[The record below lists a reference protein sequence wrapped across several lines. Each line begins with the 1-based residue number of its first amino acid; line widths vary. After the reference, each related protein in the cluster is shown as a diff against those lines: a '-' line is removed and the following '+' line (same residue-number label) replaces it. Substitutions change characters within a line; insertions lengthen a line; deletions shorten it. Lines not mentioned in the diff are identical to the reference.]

1 MRSIIYLSFFI
12 LVWLPLSSW
21 AQKSA
26 AKKIGLRWQVL
37 ESTSNDPDHTEVSL
51 TITNYS
57 RKTLPSEGWSIFFNC
72 PCRIKAKI
80 NSHLS
85 VNHING
91 DLYQIIPEGSI
102 SPVSQGESFHTEW
115 IVSGCRLSISS
126 VPKGFYILWDDKPDV
141 GIAINDVAVVPHF
154 PADKLSSSDGK
165 PFVDLCERTY
175 RRNESLVDI
184 SENGIVKIFPT
195 PFAYEEGAGFFMI
208 TELTWIETDPEFEDV
223 GKHLAEEL
231 YFMTG
236 KLPAVNPSSG
246 DERHRISLKKG
257 NTQSE
262 AYTLRVNP
270 AGIEIASSSA
280 AGIFYGIQ
288 SLKTLI
294 FPTTLKSMQRFI
306 AIPSV
311 EVIDVPRFVHR
322 ALLLDVARNFHSKLQ
337 VMKVIDLMAL
347 YKLNVLHLHLS
358 DDEGWRLEI
367 SGLPELTDIG
377 ARRGHNLDGSR
388 YLQPAW
394 GSGPGWNVVAG
405 NGYYSRQDFI
415 DILRYAKLNFVTVIP
430 EIESPGHA
438 RAAIVAMNYRYQRLM
453 EEGNEAEAKEF
464 LLSDPDDQS
473 VYITRHGWKDNIMNP
488 GLPSTYRFIE
498 TVIDEVIAMYKEAE
512 VPLSL
517 IHMGGRDIP
526 SDAWSGSPLAR
537 LLLNGDPDFRDAR
550 DLKGYYFHR
559 IDRILN
565 ARGLPLYGWQEIGT
579 REHYRKTE
587 TAIIPDPKFAHRD
600 VIVDVHNTNSSEG
613 ESDLAF
619 RMANA
624 GYKVVLSSY
633 SHFGFNLPYEDTFD
647 EPGHSA
653 GLFTDTENSFQF
665 QLPGEVI
672 ASTSAV
678 NMSFAGNTSSP
689 KEGLTAYGRENIVG
703 IKGLLWSETATNPS
717 ELEYML
723 LPRFFAL
730 AERAWAGG
738 LIGGD
743 RGDVRQTSALLQ
755 QEWSHFANVLG
766 RRELTRL
773 DYYHGGYHYRIP
785 APGLMVD
792 RDVVKANIQF
802 PGLTLRYTTDG
813 REPTVKSPI
822 YTEAIPAMG
831 VIKVRAFNSVGR
843 GGRTST
849 WTSPLSL
856 PEYGPEDQNEGDSA
870 YTHK

>member
-1 MRSIIYLSFFI
+1 MKSIRYLAVFI
-12 LVWLPLSSW
+12 LVWLPFSSW

-26 AKKIGLRWQVL
+26 AKKIGLTWQVS
-37 ESTSNDPDHTEVSL
+37 EKTSNEPDHTEASL

-57 RKTLPSEGWSIFFNC
+57 RKALPSEGWSIFFNC
-72 PCRIKAKI
+72 PCRIKAKTTS
-80 NSHLS
+80 NLS
-85 VNHING
+85 VDHING
-91 DLYQIIPEGSI
+91 DLYRLTPDESI
-102 SPVSQGESFHTEW
+102 SPISQGESVRTEW
-115 IVSGCRLSISS
+115 TLSGCGLNISS
-126 VPKGFYILWDDKPDV
+126 VPKGFYLVWDDKPNV
-141 GIAINDVAVVPHF
+141 GIAINDVSVVPYF
-154 PADKLSSSDGK
+154 GVDKLSSSDGK
-165 PFVDLCERTY
+165 SFIDQCERIY
-175 RRNESLVDI
+175 RRNESIADI
-184 SENGIVKIFPT
+184 GENGIVKIFPT
-195 PFAYEEGAGFFMI
+195 PFAYQEGAGFFMI
-208 TELTWIETDPEFEDV
+208 TELTWIETEPEFEDV

-236 KLPAVNPSSG
+236 KLPAVNPASG
-246 DERHRISLKKG
+246 DERHRITLKKS

-270 AGIEIASSSA
+270 AGIEITSSSA

-294 FPTTLKSMQRFI
+294 LPTTLKSIQRFI

-311 EVIDVPRFVHR
+311 EVIDRPRFSHR
-322 ALLLDVARNFHSKLQ
+322 ALFLDVAGNFHPKQQ
-337 VMKVIDLMAL
+337 VMKIIDLMAL

-358 DDEGWRLEI
+358 DDQGWRLEI
-367 SGLPELTDIG
+367 PGLPELTDIG

-388 YLQPAW
+388 YLQPAY
-394 GSGPGWNVVAG
+394 GSGPGWNGMAG

-438 RAAIVAMNYRYQRLM
+438 RAAIVAMNYRYNRLM

-464 LLSDPDDQS
+464 LLRDTDDQS
-473 VYITRHGWKDNIMNP
+473 TLVTRYGWKDNIMNP
-488 GLPSTYRFIE
+488 ALPSTYRFIE

-512 VPLSL
+512 VSLSL
-517 IHMGGRDIP
+517 IHVGGRDIP
-526 SDAWSGSPLAR
+526 PDAWSGSPSAR

-550 DLKGYYFHR
+550 DLKRYFFHR
-559 IDRILN
+559 IDRILK

-579 REHYRKTE
+579 REQYRKAE

-600 VIVDVHNTNSSEG
+600 VIVDVHNNHIEG
-613 ESDLAF
+613 ETDLAF

-647 EPGHSA
+647 EPGHTA
-653 GLFTDTENSFQF
+653 GLFTDTEKSFQF
-665 QLPGEVI
+665 RLPAKAI
-672 ASTSAV
+672 ASASDIDIP
-678 NMSFAGNTSSP
+678 FAGNTSSH
-689 KEGLTAYGRENIVG
+689 KEALTDYGRRNIIG
-703 IKGLLWSETATNPS
+703 IKGLLWSETATNPI

-738 LIGGD
+738 PISGD
-743 RGDVRQTSALLQ
+743 RGDARQTNASLQ

-766 RRELTRL
+766 KRELTRL
-773 DYYHGGYHYRIP
+773 DYYQGGYHYRIP
-785 APGLMVD
+785 APGLLVD
-792 RDVVKANIQF
+792 KGELKANIQF

-813 REPTVKSPI
+813 REPTVKSLI
-822 YTEAIPAMG
+822 YTEAIPATG
-831 VIKVRAFNSVGR
+831 IIKVRAFNAVGR

-849 WTSPLSL
+849 WTSPLTL
-856 PEYGPEDQNEGDSA
+856 PEYGPKDQDKGDSA